1 MIGSRMIL
9 ARLALRSVARNRRR
23 TALTVLVV
31 AAGFLA
37 MALAGGFMA
46 QTFSALSDAAI
57 RGGLGHLQVMDA
69 KALQDQEDASLQF
82 ALPDGEALAGK
93 LRALPQVAEVL
104 PRIQFMGLLTNG
116 SRSVA
121 YLGTAVDPAREPRF
135 MAVADQ
141 VKDAAALPGG
151 AGSRWLAADP
161 AAREVVLGPG
171 LAKALGASV
180 GSSLT
185 LMATTKDGALNAVD
199 VTVVGLV
206 DQGVKELNDRAL
218 LTSLATAEALLD
230 AGGARSRLSVVLKE
244 PGHLA
249 EGLAAVRGALP
260 AGETALPWTDLAAFF
275 KQVRL
280 LYLFIFGFMG
290 LVLFLVVWLATANT
304 LLMSVM
310 ERVREFGVLRAVGL
324 RPGQLVRLL
333 QWEGAALG
341 AIGGLLG
348 LAATLALRAAANAA
362 RIQMPA
368 PPGSAHGYPL
378 HIEAVPLVYLG
389 TFLFLQLTL
398 QVAAL
403 YPGLKAAKLRIVE
416 ALRHV

>member
-1 MIGSRMIL
+1 MIL

-23 TALTVLVV
+23 TLLTVLVV

-46 QTFSALSDAAI
+46 QTFSSLSDAAI
-57 RGGLGHLQVMDA
+57 RGGLGHMQVLET
-69 KALQDQEDASLQF
+69 KALQDQEDQSLQL
-82 ALPDGEALAGK
+82 ALPDGEALATK
-93 LRALPQVAEVL
+93 LRALPEVAEVL

-116 SRSVA
+116 TRSVA

-135 MAVADQ
+135 MAVLDH
-141 VKDAAALPGG
+141 VKDAAAMPGG
-151 AGSRWLAADP
+151 AGSRWLSSDP
-161 AAREVVLGPG
+161 TAREVLLGPG
-171 LAKALGASV
+171 LAKSLGATV

-218 LTSLATAEALLD
+218 LTNLASAEALLD
-230 AGGARSRLSVVLKE
+230 ADGARSRLSVVLKD
-244 PGHLA
+244 PKRLDA
-249 EGLAAVRGALP
+249 GLAAVRRALSP
-260 AGETALPWTDLAAFF
+260 DESATPWTDLAAFY

-280 LYLFIFGFMG
+280 LYFFIFGFMG

-310 ERVREFGVLRAVGL
+310 ERVREFGVLRALGL
-324 RPGQLVRLL
+324 QPSQLVRLL
-333 QWEGAALG
+333 QWEGAAIGLL
-341 AIGGLLG
+341 GGLLG
-348 LAATLALRAAANAA
+348 LIATLALRAAANAA
-362 RIQMPA
+362 HIEMPA

>member
-1 MIGSRMIL
+1 MIL
-9 ARLALRSVARNRRR
+9 ARLAFRSVARNRRR
-23 TALTVLVV
+23 TALTVMVV

-46 QTFSALSDAAI
+46 QTFTALSDAAI
-57 RGGLGHLQVMDA
+57 RGGIGHLQVMES
-69 KALQDQEDASLQF
+69 KALQDQEDQSLQL
-82 ALPDGEALAGK
+82 ALPDGEALAAK

-116 SRSVA
+116 TRSVA
-121 YLGTAVDPAREPRF
+121 YIGTAVDPVREPEF
-135 MAVADQ
+135 MAV
-141 VKDAAALPGG
+141 KEHISDAQALPGG
-151 AGSRWLAADP
+151 AGSRWLSATP
-161 AAREVVLGPG
+161 GAREALLGPG
-171 LAKALGASV
+171 LAKSLDAKV
-180 GSSLT
+180 GSDLT

-199 VTVVGLV
+199 VTVVGLL
-206 DQGVKELNDRAL
+206 DQGIKELNDRAL
-218 LTSLATAEALLD
+218 VTSLDTAESLLD
-230 AGGARSRLSVVLKE
+230 AGGARSRLSVVLKD
-244 PGHLA
+244 PGHLKA
-249 EGLAAVRGALP
+249 GLAAVRGALSP
-260 AGETALPWTDLAAFF
+260 GEAAVPWTDLAAFF
-275 KQVRL
+275 KQVRM
-280 LYLFIFGFMG
+280 LYFFIFGFMG

-310 ERVREFGVLRAVGL
+310 ERVREFGVLRALGL
-324 RPGQLVRLL
+324 QPGQLVRLL

-341 AIGGLLG
+341 FLGGLLG
-348 LAATLALRAAANAA
+348 LIATLILRAAANAA
-362 RIQMPA
+362 HITMPA

>member
-1 MIGSRMIL
+1 MIL

-23 TALTVLVV
+23 TLLTVLVV

-46 QTFSALSDAAI
+46 QTFTALSDAAI
-57 RGGLGHLQVMDA
+57 RGGLGHMQVMET
-69 KALQDQEDASLQF
+69 KALQDQEDASLQL
-82 ALPDGEALAGK
+82 ALPDGEALAAR

-116 SRSVA
+116 TRSVA
-121 YLGTAVDPAREPRF
+121 YIGTAVDPAREPAY
-135 MAVADQ
+135 MAVSDHI
-141 VKDAAALPGG
+141 KDAQALPGG
-151 AGSRWLAADP
+151 AGSHWLSRAP
-161 AAREVVLGPG
+161 GAREALLGPG
-171 LAKALGASV
+171 LAKSLGATL
-180 GSSLT
+180 GSTLT

-199 VTVVGLV
+199 VTVVGLL
-206 DQGVKELNDRAL
+206 DQGVKDLNDRAL
-218 LTSLATAEALLD
+218 VTSLDTAENLLD
-230 AGGARSRLSVVLKE
+230 AEGARSRLSVVLKD
-244 PGHLA
+244 PKRLDA
-249 EGLAAVRGALP
+249 GLAAVRGALGP
-260 AGETALPWTDLAAFF
+260 GETAVPWTDLAAFF
-275 KQVRL
+275 KQVRM
-280 LYLFIFGFMG
+280 LYFFIFGFMG

-310 ERVREFGVLRAVGL
+310 ERVREFGVLRALGL
-324 RPGQLVRLL
+324 QPGQLVRLL

-341 AIGGLLG
+341 VLGGALG
-348 LAATLALRAAANAA
+348 LAATLLLRAAANAA
-362 RIQMPA
+362 RIEMPA

>member
-1 MIGSRMIL
+1 MIL

-23 TALTVLVV
+23 TALTVMVV

-46 QTFSALSDAAI
+46 QTFTALSDAAI
-57 RGGLGHLQVMDA
+57 RGGLGHLQVMES
-69 KALQDQEDASLQF
+69 KALQDQEDASLQL
-82 ALPDGEALAGK
+82 ALPDGEALAAK

-116 SRSVA
+116 TRSVA
-121 YLGTAVDPAREPRF
+121 YIGTAVDPVREPAF
-135 MAVADQ
+135 MAV
-141 VKDAAALPGG
+141 KGHLGDAQALPGG
-151 AGSRWLAADP
+151 AGSRWLSAAP
-161 AAREVVLGPG
+161 GAREALLGPG
-171 LAKALGASV
+171 LAKSLGATL
-180 GSSLT
+180 GSTLT
-185 LMATTKDGALNAVD
+185 LMATTKDGALNALD
-199 VTVVGLV
+199 VTVVGLL

-218 LTSLATAEALLD
+218 VTSLDTAEALLD
-230 AGGARSRLSVVLKE
+230 AGGARSRLSVVLKD
-244 PGHLA
+244 PNRLA
-249 EGLAAVRGALP
+249 AGMAAVRAALGP
-260 AGETALPWTDLAAFF
+260 GEAAVPWTDLAAFF

-280 LYLFIFGFMG
+280 LYFFIFGFMG

-310 ERVREFGVLRAVGL
+310 ERVREFGVLRALGL
-324 RPGQLVRLL
+324 QPGQLIRLL

-341 AIGGLLG
+341 ALGGLLG
-348 LAATLALRAAANAA
+348 LVATLLLRAAANAA
-362 RIQMPA
+362 RIEMPA

>member
-1 MIGSRMIL
+1 VIL

-23 TALTVLVV
+23 TMLTVLVV

-46 QTFSALSDAAI
+46 QTFTALSDAAI
-57 RGGLGHLQVMDA
+57 RGGLGHMQVMESR
-69 KALQDQEDASLQF
+69 ALQDQEDQSLQL
-82 ALPDGEALAGK
+82 ALPDGEALATK
-93 LRALPQVAEVL
+93 LRALPPVAEVL

-116 SRSVA
+116 TRSVA
-121 YLGTAVDPAREPRF
+121 YIGTAVDPAREPAF
-135 MAVADQ
+135 MAVNDHIT
-141 VKDAAALPGG
+141 DAQALPGG
-151 AGSRWLAADP
+151 AGSRWLSSASGT
-161 AAREVVLGPG
+161 REALLGPG
-171 LAKALGASV
+171 LAKSLGATL
-180 GSSLT
+180 GSTLT

-199 VTVVGLV
+199 VNVVGLL

-218 LTSLATAEALLD
+218 VTSLDTAENLLD
-230 AGGARSRLSVVLKE
+230 AGGARSRLSVVLKDPKQLDAGLTAVRNALG
-244 PGHLA
+244 PG
-249 EGLAAVRGALP
+249 EAAV
-260 AGETALPWTDLAAFF
+260 PWTDLAAFF
-275 KQVRL
+275 KQVRM
-280 LYLFIFGFMG
+280 LYFFIFGFMG

-310 ERVREFGVLRAVGL
+310 ERVREFGVLRALGL
-324 RPGQLVRLL
+324 QPGQLVRLL

-341 AIGGLLG
+341 CLGGLLG
-348 LAATLALRAAANAA
+348 LAAALLLRAAANAA
-362 RIQMPA
+362 RIEMPA